1 MLLNNLIYIVIGM
14 AIVTYI
20 PRLIPFVFINDL
32 KENSFTKRFMKL
44 IPYTALSALIFPGI
58 ITATN
63 STISAMIGG
72 IVAIILSYLELN
84 VVIVIVSSILSIII
98 FQLVI

>member
-1 MLLNNLIYIVIGM
+1 LNNLILIVIGM

-20 PRLIPFVFINDL
+20 PRLLPFVFINNL

-44 IPYTALSALIFPGI
+44 IPYTALSALIFPSI

-63 STISAMIGG
+63 STLSAMIGG
-72 IVAIILSYLELN
+72 IVAIILSYMEFN
-84 VVIVIVSSILSIII
+84 VVVVIISSIISIII
-98 FQLVI
+98 FQVII